1 VILVAGHG
9 AGDERVRPRRLPPQ
23 TPEAFERGL
32 KRLESL
38 LAES

>member
-1 VILVAGHG
+1 M
-9 AGDERVRPRRLPPQ
+9 ERATNGSAPPSAPQ
-23 TPEAFERGL
+23 TPEAFELGL

>member
-1 VILVAGHG
+1 M
-9 AGDERVRPRRLPPQ
+9 ERATNGSAPAVCPQ